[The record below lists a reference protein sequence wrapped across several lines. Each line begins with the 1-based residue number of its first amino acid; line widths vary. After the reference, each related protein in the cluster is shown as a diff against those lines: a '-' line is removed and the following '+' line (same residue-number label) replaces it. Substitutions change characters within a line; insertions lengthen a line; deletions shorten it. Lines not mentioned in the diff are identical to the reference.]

1 MVNKGAQLNDEE
13 KGVLVDY
20 LAETYGP

>member
-1 MVNKGAQLNDEE
+1 VNKGADLNDEE
-13 KGVLVDY
+13 KTVLVDY